1 MINILSSSAKDPS
14 SDFVQVKRKSGQ
26 DNLTWIRENLDDS
39 KDRTALVMVGG
50 KSPTSFRLRLAQ
62 AHVRSDMLPSYW
74 SHVMMLN
81 QAPDAEDF
89 GATTTLE
96 ISLEPRAGFGN
107 PVPDNGIQQA
117 KLRQYAR
124 RSEYPNIAVL
134 SVPVKFADVS
144 TAIEKFKK
152 QRAVLDAVDLIVHWL
167 AYVWGVARSANP
179 LLDGQG
185 IPSSAML
192 EIVIGACGFDL
203 TPGLESRSSC
213 PEAIWQAARWW
224 HEYYQGQDK
233 PGLTGAYCTDH
244 EIK

>member
-1 MINILSSSAKDPS
+1 MINILSSGAVDPS
-14 SDFVQVKRKSGQ
+14 EYFVAAERKSGQ
-26 DNLTWIRENLDDS
+26 DNVAWIRENLKGS

-62 AHVRSDMLPSYW
+62 SHVRSDLMPSYW
-74 SHVMMLN
+74 SHVMMLAEP
-81 QAPDAEDF
+81 QEDF
-89 GATTTLE
+89 GTTEIVE
-96 ISLEPRAGFGN
+96 ISLEPREGFGF
-107 PVPDNGIQQA
+107 PVPENGIQHG

-124 RSEYPNIAVL
+124 RSDYPNVAVL
-134 SVPVKFADVS
+134 SVPVKPADV
-144 TAIEKFKK
+144 TAALDKFMK

-167 AYVWGVARSANP
+167 AYIWGVARSANP

-233 PGLTGAYCTDH
+233 PGLTGAFCTSH